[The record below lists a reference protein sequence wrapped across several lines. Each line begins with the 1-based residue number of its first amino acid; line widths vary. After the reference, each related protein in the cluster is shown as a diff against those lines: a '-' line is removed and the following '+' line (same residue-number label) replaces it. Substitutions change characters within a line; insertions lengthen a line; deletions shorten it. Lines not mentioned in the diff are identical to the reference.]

1 MDWMPYSPPKSGPML
16 LIPTRNC
23 EGQIVALHQKPH
35 VPDSG
40 KGSRKGRKVHV
51 DQQRKVFQFAQ
62 PRDSFILLLWNR
74 ACLAW
79 DWFSQ
84 TWPESPCAHTLKGL
98 SRRWQVRVETVGRL
112 AEAHCRNVQYKRR
125 LRAKIRV
132 RLRSKARSQGLRVCA
147 PVGGSPPQQYMR
159 HSQVI
164 FLGMNRQSC
173 FWRHSSFGSSQQ
185 DPPFPMLA
193 PM

>member
-1 MDWMPYSPPKSGPML
+1 MSSAGDACKS
-16 LIPTRNC
+16 TKHKAC
-23 EGQIVALHQKPH
+23 EGPETLNEQLSSCQ
-35 VPDSG
+35 
-40 KGSRKGRKVHV
+40 KVHV

-74 ACLAW
+74 ACIAR

-112 AEAHCRNVQYKRR
+112 AEAPCGNVQYKRR
-125 LRAKIRV
+125 LKAKIRV

-185 DPPFPMLA
+185 DLPFPMLA

>member
-1 MDWMPYSPPKSGPML
+1 M
-16 LIPTRNC
+16 
-23 EGQIVALHQKPH
+23 
-35 VPDSG
+35 
-40 KGSRKGRKVHV
+40 

-74 ACLAW
+74 ACIAR

-159 HSQVI
+159 HSSSSGHP
-164 FLGMNRQSC
+164 LSTRMRQQFVMPPLRSGC
-173 FWRHSSFGSSQQ
+173 GHVVLWGLSSRPQRAGVPSVS
-185 DPPFPMLA
+185 DDTPK
-193 PM
+193 